1 MDCVLKKYG
10 SLSIEAKASLWYL
23 FCNLAQKGISF
34 IVIPLY
40 TRLLTTSE
48 YGTYTVFQ
56 SWRDLILI
64 FATLN
69 LSAGVFTRGLVK
81 NDGSNDKYTAQM
93 QGLSSAV
100 AVLTFLI
107 VLLFFDPF
115 RRLTGFD
122 EKLVITL
129 FVYYIFN
136 PSFLFWSVRQR
147 VENKYKSM
155 VAITLLASLLVPAIS
170 LLMFFLTDIR
180 ANALIYGFL
189 YVQIAVGML
198 FFVKQFVDGR
208 AFFSKV
214 VWCESLKFNIPL
226 IPHYLSLIVLAQS
239 DRLMIDHICGTSF
252 AGIYSL
258 TYNIGQ
264 IILIVIASINGSLVP
279 WMYKKLKSGEYHSI
293 AVTSNMLCILLGL
306 MSAIVMLLAPEVVFI
321 MGGSEYMPAKWCIPP
336 VVMGTYFT
344 FCYGLFSTVEFY
356 IGKTSY
362 VAVASFVGAVLNV
375 ILNLLFI
382 PKYGFIAAAYTTEMC
397 YLVFMVL
404 HYFFMKKMTKERI
417 FNIKKMIV
425 ICSAFFASSLIF
437 TFLYDYDFARW
448 GVAVFVSLLVLFKR
462 RTFMNMIKGLREK

>member
-1 MDCVLKKYG
+1 MVGVLGKYRF
-10 SLSIEAKASLWYL
+10 LSVEAKASLWYL
-23 FCNLAQKGISF
+23 FCNLVQKGISF

-93 QGLSSAV
+93 QGLSAAV
-100 AVLTFLI
+100 AVLTLLVVFLFI
-107 VLLFFDPF
+107 DPF
-115 RRLTGFD
+115 RGLTGFD
-122 EKLVITL
+122 EKLVFTL
-129 FVYYIFN
+129 FIYYVFN

-155 VAITLLASLLVPAIS
+155 VAITLLVSLLVPAIS
-170 LLMFFLTDIR
+170 LMMFFWTDIR
-180 ANALIYGFL
+180 VNALIYGFL
-189 YVQIAVGML
+189 YVQIAVGLL
-198 FFVKQFVDGR
+198 FFVKQLVEGR
-208 AFFSKV
+208 AFFSKT
-214 VWCESLKFNIPL
+214 VWWESLKFNIPL

-279 WMYKKLKSGEYHSI
+279 WMYKKLKAGEHHSI

-306 MSAIVMLLAPEVVFI
+306 MSAIVMLLAPEVVLV
-321 MGGSEYMPAKWCIPP
+321 MGGAEYMPAKWCIPP

-356 IGKTSY
+356 VGKTSY
-362 VAVASFVGAVLNV
+362 VAVASFAGALLNV
-375 ILNLLFI
+375 VLNLLFI
-382 PKYGFIAAAYTTEMC
+382 PKFGFVAAAYTTEVC
-397 YLVFMVL
+397 YLALMVL

-417 FNIKKMIV
+417 FNIKRMV
-425 ICSAFFASSLIF
+425 LICLISFASSLFF
-437 TFLYDYDFARW
+437 TFLYDYDIMRW
-448 GVAVFVSLLVLFKR
+448 CAAVFILLFVLFKR
-462 RTFMNMIKGLREK
+462 RTFVNMVKSLKEK

>member
-1 MDCVLKKYG
+1 
-10 SLSIEAKASLWYL
+10 
-23 FCNLAQKGISF
+23 
-34 IVIPLY
+34 
-40 TRLLTTSE
+40 
-48 YGTYTVFQ
+48 
-56 SWRDLILI
+56 
-64 FATLN
+64 
-69 LSAGVFTRGLVK
+69 
-81 NDGSNDKYTAQM
+81 
-93 QGLSSAV
+93 
-100 AVLTFLI
+100 
-107 VLLFFDPF
+107 
-115 RRLTGFD
+115 
-122 EKLVITL
+122 
-129 FVYYIFN
+129 
-136 PSFLFWSVRQR
+136 
-147 VENKYKSM
+147 
-155 VAITLLASLLVPAIS
+155 
-170 LLMFFLTDIR
+170 
-180 ANALIYGFL
+180 
-189 YVQIAVGML
+189 
-198 FFVKQFVDGR
+198 
-208 AFFSKV
+208 
-214 VWCESLKFNIPL
+214 
-226 IPHYLSLIVLAQS
+226 
-239 DRLMIDHICGTSF
+239 MIDHICGTSF

-448 GVAVFVSLLVLFKR
+448 GVAVLVSLLVLFKR

>member
-1 MDCVLKKYG
+1 MLGVLRKYS
-10 SLSIEAKASLWYL
+10 SLSMEAKASLWYL
-23 FCNLAQKGISF
+23 FCNLVQKGISF

-56 SWRDLILI
+56 SWRDLVLI

-81 NDGSNDKYTAQM
+81 NEGSNDKYTAQM

-100 AVLTFLI
+100 AVLFFLI
-107 VLLFFDPF
+107 VLLFMDPF

-129 FVYYIFN
+129 FVYYVFN

-155 VAITLLASLLVPAIS
+155 VAITLLASVLVPAVS
-170 LLMFFLTDIR
+170 LLMFFMTDIR

-198 FFVKQFVDGR
+198 FFVKQFVDGH
-208 AFFSKV
+208 AFFSKI
-214 VWCESLKFNIPL
+214 VWLESLKFNIPL

-279 WMYKKLKSGEYHSI
+279 WMYKKLKVREYHSI
-293 AVTSNMLCILLGL
+293 AVTSNMLCFLLGL

-336 VVMGTYFT
+336 VVMGTYYT

-362 VAVASFVGAVLNV
+362 VAIASFVGAALNIV
-375 ILNLLFI
+375 LNLLFI
-382 PKYGFIAAAYTTEMC
+382 PRFGFIAAAYTTEVC
-397 YLVFMVL
+397 YMVFMFL

-417 FNIKKMIV
+417 FNIGGMSA
-425 ICSAFFASSLIF
+425 ICLVVFASSLVF
-437 TFLYDYDFARW
+437 TFLYDYDCVRW
-448 GVAVFVSLLVLFKR
+448 CVAALVSLLVLFKR
-462 RTFMNMIKGLREK
+462 SAFMNMVKGLKDR

>member
-1 MDCVLKKYG
+1 MIGALRKYN

-23 FCNLAQKGISF
+23 FCNLVQKGISF

-48 YGTYTVFQ
+48 YGAYTVFQ

-81 NDGSNDKYTAQM
+81 NDEPKDKYTAQM
-93 QGLSSAV
+93 QGLSSAI
-100 AVLTFLI
+100 AALTFLI
-107 VLLFFDPF
+107 VMLFIEPF

-122 EKLVITL
+122 EKLIIAL

-155 VAITLLASLLVPAIS
+155 VAITLLASILVPAVS
-170 LLMFFLTDIR
+170 LLMFFLTNIR

-189 YVQIAVGML
+189 YVQIAVGMI

-208 AFFSKV
+208 AFFSKI
-214 VWCESLKFNIPL
+214 VWWESLKFNIPL

-293 AVTSNMLCILLGL
+293 AVTSNMLCVLLGL
-306 MSAIVMLLAPEVVFI
+306 MSAIVMLLAPEVVLI

-362 VAVASFVGAVLNV
+362 VAVASFAGAVLNV
-375 ILNLLFI
+375 ALNFLFI
-382 PKYGFIAAAYTTEMC
+382 PKYGFIAAAYTTEVC
-397 YLVFMVL
+397 YMAFMVL
-404 HYFFMKKMTKERI
+404 HYFFMKKMTKERV
-417 FNIKKMIV
+417 FDIKGMIV
-425 ICSAFFASSLIF
+425 ICSVVFASSLLFAI
-437 TFLYDYDFARW
+437 LYDYDYIRW
-448 GVAVFVSLLVLFKR
+448 IAAVFVLLLILFKR
-462 RTFMNMIKGLREK
+462 RKFVNMLKGLKAT

>member
-1 MDCVLKKYG
+1 MVGVLRKYS

-81 NDGSNDKYTAQM
+81 NEGSNDKYTAQM
-93 QGLSSAV
+93 QGLSSTV
-100 AVLTFLI
+100 AVLTFLL
-107 VLLFFDPF
+107 VLLFMEPF
-115 RRLTGFD
+115 RKLTGFD
-122 EKLVITL
+122 ENIVITL
-129 FVYYIFN
+129 FVYYVLN

-155 VAITLLASLLVPAIS
+155 VVITLLVSLLVPVIS

-180 ANALIYGFL
+180 ADALIYGFL
-189 YVQIAVGML
+189 YVQIAVGL
-198 FFVKQFVDGR
+198 FFFVKQFIDGH
-208 AFFSKV
+208 AFFSKN
-214 VWCESLKFNIPL
+214 VWWESLKFNIPL

-264 IILIVIASINGSLVP
+264 IVLIVIASINGSLVP
-279 WMYKKLKSGEYHSI
+279 WMYKKLKAGEYSSI
-293 AVTSNMLCILLGL
+293 AVTSNMLCLLLGL

-321 MGGSEYMPAKWCIPP
+321 MGGSEYMLAKWCIPP

-382 PKYGFIAAAYTTEMC
+382 PKYGFIAAAYTTEVC

-417 FNIKKMIV
+417 FNIKGMIV

-448 GVAVFVSLLVLFKR
+448 GVAVLVSLLVLFKR
-462 RTFMNMIKGLREK
+462 RTFMNMINGLREK